1 MLGFCVCENIS
12 ESESFC
18 SSDMNQKKLARW
30 SFWIGAV
37 IVLTTHVYML
47 VAGLPA
53 SQMMGYAILNLIAEA
68 LVIFGW
74 MKR

>member
-1 MLGFCVCENIS
+1 
-12 ESESFC
+12 
-18 SSDMNQKKLARW
+18 MNQKSLAMW

-37 IVLTTHVYML
+37 IVLVTHVYML

-53 SQMMGYAILNLIAEA
+53 SQMMGHSILNLVAGA

>member
-1 MLGFCVCENIS
+1 
-12 ESESFC
+12 
-18 SSDMNQKKLARW
+18 MNQVNSLSKW

-37 IVLTTHVYML
+37 IVVVTHIYML

-53 SQMMGYAILNLIAEA
+53 SQMIGHAILNLVAAA